1 MQSVQ
6 APPQTERKSKKQRDL
21 VPAVLLGAP
30 AIILL
35 IMFLIGPFFA
45 GIGFSFTN
53 IRLIS
58 ANPAEWVGL
67 RNYQRL
73 TKIAVLSV
81 EPVTDPATGQPVTD
95 EQGNLVYPRS
105 RDFTRDTEAYPQ
117 YAGTREWFTADIG
130 DTRYYVLAGDP
141 AFMKS
146 IVNVVFFALIVIPL
160 QTGLGLLLAL
170 LVNQKLAGRN
180 FFRTIYFSPVVTS
193 MVVISIV
200 WVFLYDKDNGLIN
213 QFIGL
218 FGLPAVNWLGNPSTA
233 MLAIIIMSVWQ
244 GVGFQMVL
252 FLAGLQGIPDFLY
265 EAASI
270 DGANTW
276 QKFRYITVPGLRSVF
291 VFIIITITIA
301 AFQLFTQVYVMTNGG
316 PDDATTTV
324 VFHMVRK
331 GFREQEIAVAS
342 AIGVLFFLFIL
353 GISMVQRFVL
363 RDKEA

>member
-6 APPQTERKSKKQRDL
+6 TSSQSGRKRREQRDL

-30 AIILL
+30 AIILMV
-35 IMFLIGPFFA
+35 MFLIGPFFA

-58 ANPAEWVGL
+58 GNPVEWVGL

-81 EPVTDPATGQPVTD
+81 EPVIDPATGQPTVD
-95 EQGNLVYPRS
+95 EEGNLVYPRS
-105 RDFTRDTEAYPQ
+105 RDFTRDTESYPQ
-117 YAGTREWFTADIG
+117 YAGTREWFTVQLG
-130 DTRYYVLAGDP
+130 DTMYYVLAGDP

-146 IVNVVFFALIVIPL
+146 IFNVIFFALVVIPL
-160 QTGLGLLLAL
+160 QTCLGLVLAL

-193 MVVISIV
+193 MVVVSFV
-200 WVFLYDKDNGLIN
+200 WIFLYDKDNGLIN

-218 FGLPAVNWLGNPSTA
+218 LGVPPVNWLGNPDTA
-233 MLAIIIMSVWQ
+233 MWAIIVMSVWQ
-244 GVGFQMVL
+244 GVGMQMVL
-252 FLAGLQGIPDFLY
+252 FLAGLQAIPDFLY

-270 DGANTW
+270 DGATAW
-276 QKFRYITVPGLRSVF
+276 QKFRYVTLPSLRGVF

-301 AFQLFTQVYVMTNGG
+301 AFQLFTQVFVMTNGG
-316 PDDATTTV
+316 PDEATTTV

-331 GFREQEIAVAS
+331 GFREQDIAMAA
-342 AIGVLFFLFIL
+342 AIGVLFFLFIIA
-353 GISMVQRFVL
+353 ISLVQRYIL

>member
-1 MQSVQ
+1 MQNVQ
-6 APPQTERKSKKQRDL
+6 TPTQTRGRGQEQRDL
-21 VPAVLLGAP
+21 VPAILLAAP
-30 AIILL
+30 AIILMV
-35 IMFLIGPFFA
+35 MFLIGPFFA

-58 ANPAEWVGL
+58 ANPVEWVGL

-73 TKIAVLSV
+73 TKVAVLPV
-81 EPVTDPATGQPVTD
+81 EPVTDPATGQPAVD
-95 EQGNLVYPRS
+95 EAGNLVYPRS
-105 RDFTRDTEAYPQ
+105 RDYTRDEQAYPQ
-117 YAGTREWFTADIG
+117 YAGTREWFTVDIG

-146 IVNVVFFALIVIPL
+146 IFNVIFFALVVIPT

-180 FFRTIYFSPVVTS
+180 FFRTVYFSPVVTS
-193 MVVISIV
+193 MVVLSFV
-200 WVFLYDKDNGLIN
+200 WIFLYDKDNGLVN

-218 FGLPAVNWLGNPSTA
+218 LGIPPVNWLGNPSTA
-233 MLAIIIMSVWQ
+233 MWAIIVMSVWQ

-252 FLAGLQGIPDFLY
+252 FLAGLQSIPDYLY

-270 DGANTW
+270 DGANAW
-276 QKFRYITVPGLRSVF
+276 QKFRYVTIPGLRNVF

-301 AFQLFTQVYVMTNGG
+301 AFQLFTQVFVMTNGG
-316 PDDATTTV
+316 PEDATTTV

-331 GFREQEIAVAS
+331 GFREQDIAYAA
-342 AIGVLFFLFIL
+342 AIGVLFFLFII
-353 GISMVQRFVL
+353 GISLVQRFVL